1 MGHCGLLG
9 GGAPPAE
16 REVTSVDPSKVDTV
30 HLAEADPRNLPL
42 AFPGREVLQVPRVD
56 GEHRREVNSGNVM
69 VYASL
74 PNTGTGGVARINL
87 FAELFGVREHVGSA
101 FVVAGA
107 PPASII
113 TVSGHVV
120 DSWHV
125 LVQATG
131 SDLRPRIAIASQD
144 CCGESRVRVNKNN
157 LTPPPEL
164 ATEVSFNDQMILPPM
179 VPWGRENGQYV
190 LFTADNNVGPT
201 VQTFAPGSRLTRVEI
216 IAAAAA
222 DAVVSFTDQFGVIS
236 LIPTITVPMGEQVE
250 LFVNGDI
257 VVGSVTFSD
266 ISFLA
271 VEMVR

>member
-1 MGHCGLLG
+1 MGDRSLLG
-9 GGAPPAE
+9 RGAPPAE

-42 AFPGREVLQVPRVD
+42 AFPGREALQVPRID

-87 FAELFGVREHVGSA
+87 FAELFGVREHVASA

-107 PPASII
+107 APASII

-131 SDLRPRIAIASQD
+131 GDLRPRIAIASQD
-144 CCGESRVRVNKNN
+144 CCGEPRVRVNKNN

-164 ATEVSFNDQMILPPM
+164 ATEVAFDAQMILPPM

-190 LFTADNNVGPT
+190 LFTADNDAGPT
-201 VQTFAPGSRLTRVEI
+201 VETFPPGSRLTRVEI
-216 IAAAAA
+216 IAAAGA
-222 DAVVSFTDQFGVIS
+222 DASIAFADQFGVVS
-236 LIPTITVPMGEQVE
+236 LIPAITVPMGEHVE

-257 VVGSVTFSD
+257 VVASVTFSN
-266 ISFLA
+266 ITYIATEL
-271 VEMVR
+271 VR